1 MKIYSSIHLAFC
13 VQKSLLFLLDFS
25 ELIRAQAHSE
35 NNFYDFNIIHCDFSW
50 PKSLESTPNKSKSVA
65 FRSTH
70 AQRQKLFF
78 FFACHSSHNNFLELY
93 SSSANE
99 FHFVH
104 KYDIHTEGN
113 WNKLALH
120 STMGIKYFSW
130 SQLFPRS
137 KQIRE
142 IKAIK

>member
-13 VQKSLLFLLDFS
+13 VQKSLLFLLDIS

-78 FFACHSSHNNFLELY
+78 FFFLHVIVP
-93 SSSANE
+93 A
-99 FHFVH
+99 
-104 KYDIHTEGN
+104 T
-113 WNKLALH
+113 
-120 STMGIKYFSW
+120 TSW
-130 SQLFPRS
+130 SYTVHLQMNFTLCISTIYTLKGTGTNWHFIP
-137 KQIRE
+137 QWE
-142 IKAIK
+142 